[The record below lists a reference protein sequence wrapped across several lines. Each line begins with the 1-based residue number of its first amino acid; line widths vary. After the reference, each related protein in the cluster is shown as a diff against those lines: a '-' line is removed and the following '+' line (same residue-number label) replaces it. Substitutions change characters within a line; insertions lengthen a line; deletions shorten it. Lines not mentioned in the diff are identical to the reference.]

1 MEKTH
6 IMLIMEFIMDQIRQ
20 MGMGIPQFDAI
31 ALLSIANSNGQ
42 KLDGEDPENTRKIIY
57 FHFLLEMST
66 RIFAIMIKIK
76 AIVSRKTFDYWIKYA
91 ELRNNKN
98 DKDPGKK

>member
-42 KLDGEDPENTRKIIY
+42 KLDGEDPENTRKITY
-57 FHFLLEMST
+57 SHFLLEMST

-76 AIVSRKTFDYWIKYA
+76 AIVKVEEFLIT
-91 ELRNNKN
+91 E
-98 DKDPGKK
+98 